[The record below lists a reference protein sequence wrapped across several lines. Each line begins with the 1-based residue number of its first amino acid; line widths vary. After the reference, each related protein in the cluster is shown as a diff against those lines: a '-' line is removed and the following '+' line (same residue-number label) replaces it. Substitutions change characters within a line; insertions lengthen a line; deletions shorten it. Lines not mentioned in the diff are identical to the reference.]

1 MLLFV
6 IGLYDANRITTFKRT
21 IKYLRSD
28 FDLMSSLVGRFD
40 RIVTTPN
47 IITEVDNLVRQLPA
61 AEYVDVSEIMSRLC
75 ERLSERHVT
84 SINATAH
91 PLYPRVG
98 ITDTVTALLAAEPYL
113 VVTDDFELANRL
125 EKSGR
130 DVININHIRSLE

>member
-1 MLLFV
+1 
-6 IGLYDANRITTFKRT
+6 
-21 IKYLRSD
+21 
-28 FDLMSSLVGRFD
+28 
-40 RIVTTPN
+40 
-47 IITEVDNLVRQLPA
+47 
-61 AEYVDVSEIMSRLC
+61 MSRLC